1 MTLVGEVKTKE
12 DEIIS
17 RGQLIN
23 LQELL
28 EPYEGKLSS
37 TVLRGESGSDAADL
51 LDFLF
56 GREVEK
62 ELLIDFLNDLLVGE
76 HIITDIQFL
85 NNEQQP
91 EVKTERGII
100 YDIYCVT
107 DTGERIIV
115 EMQNR
120 EQPYFKDRAL
130 FYLSRAITQQAK
142 KGIWDFQLDA
152 VYGVFFMNFVM
163 DKDMPAKIRTDIILS
178 DRDTGKLFNNKFR
191 QIFIELPNF
200 SKEED
205 ECEND
210 FERWIYILK
219 HMDTLDRMPFK
230 ARKAV
235 FERLEKLASKA
246 NMTQEERAQYEEEWK
261 IYNDYFNT
269 LDFAEQKG
277 RREGRQEVLIETA
290 RKFKEMGFT
299 TEMIAKGTG
308 LSKEEIEKL

>member
-1 MTLVGEVKTKE
+1 MG
-12 DEIIS
+12 
-17 RGQLIN
+17 RFIN
-23 LQELL
+23 
-28 EPYEGKLSS
+28 PFTDFGFK
-37 TVLRGESGSDAADL
+37 
-51 LDFLF
+51 FLF
-56 GREVEK
+56 GR
-62 ELLIDFLNDLLVGE
+62 D
-76 HIITDIQFL
+76 
-85 NNEQQP
+85 
-91 EVKTERGII
+91 
-100 YDIYCVT
+100 
-107 DTGERIIV
+107 V

-142 KGIWDFQLDA
+142 RGVWNFQLDA

-163 DKDMPAKIRTDIILS
+163 DKDMPSKIRTDIVLS
-178 DRDTGKLFNNKFR
+178 DRDTGKLFSNKFR

-200 SKEED
+200 NKEED

-246 NMTQEERAQYEEEWK
+246 NMTQEERARYEEEWK
-261 IYNDYFNT
+261 VYNDYFNT

-277 RREGRQEVLIETA
+277 VQKGLQKGLQKGKEETA
-290 RKFKEMGFT
+290 RNLKELGVADD
-299 TEMIAKGTG
+299 IIIKSTG

>member
-1 MTLVGEVKTKE
+1 MG
-12 DEIIS
+12 
-17 RGQLIN
+17 RFIN
-23 LQELL
+23 
-28 EPYEGKLSS
+28 PFTDYGFK
-37 TVLRGESGSDAADL
+37 
-51 LDFLF
+51 FLF

-76 HIITDIQFL
+76 HVITDIQFL

-163 DKDMPAKIRTDIILS
+163 NKDIPAKIRTDVVLA
-178 DRDTGKLFNNKFR
+178 DRDTGKVFNGKFR

-200 SKEED
+200 NKEED
-205 ECEND
+205 ECSTD

-235 FERLEKLASKA
+235 FERLEKMASKA

-261 IYNDYFNT
+261 FYNDYFNT
-269 LDFAEQKG
+269 LDFAQKKG
-277 RREGRQEVLIETA
+277 LEEGRKKGLEEGLEEGKKEGRKEGRKEGKEEGMLEARIETA
-290 RKFKEMGFT
+290 RKLKELGVATEAIASATGF
-299 TEMIAKGTG
+299 
-308 LSKEEIEKL
+308 SPDEIESL

>member
-1 MTLVGEVKTKE
+1 M
-12 DEIIS
+12 
-17 RGQLIN
+17 
-23 LQELL
+23 L

-76 HIITDIQFL
+76 HVITDIQFL

-91 EVKTERGII
+91 EVKTERGLI

-142 KGIWDFQLDA
+142 RGVWNFQLDA

-163 DKDMPAKIRTDIILS
+163 DKDMPSKIRTDIVLS
-178 DRDTGKLFNNKFR
+178 DRDTGKLFSNKFR

-200 SKEED
+200 NKEED

-246 NMTQEERAQYEEEWK
+246 NMTQEERARYEEEWK
-261 IYNDYFNT
+261 VYNDYFNT

-277 RREGRQEVLIETA
+277 VQKGLQKGKEETA
-290 RKFKEMGFT
+290 RNLKELGVADD
-299 TEMIAKGTG
+299 IIIKSTG

>member
-1 MTLVGEVKTKE
+1 MG
-12 DEIIS
+12 
-17 RGQLIN
+17 RFIN
-23 LQELL
+23 
-28 EPYEGKLSS
+28 PFTDYGFK
-37 TVLRGESGSDAADL
+37 
-51 LDFLF
+51 FLF

-76 HIITDIQFL
+76 HVITDIQFL

-163 DKDMPAKIRTDIILS
+163 NKDIPAKIRTDVVLA
-178 DRDTGKLFNNKFR
+178 DRDTGKVFNGKFR

-200 SKEED
+200 NKEED
-205 ECEND
+205 ECSTD

-235 FERLEKLASKA
+235 FERLEKMASKA

-261 IYNDYFNT
+261 FYNDYFNT
-269 LDFAEQKG
+269 LDFAQKKG
-277 RREGRQEVLIETA
+277 LEEGRKKGLEEGRKEGKEEGMLEARIETA
-290 RKFKEMGFT
+290 RKLKELGVATEAIASATGF
-299 TEMIAKGTG
+299 
-308 LSKEEIEKL
+308 SPDEIESL

>member
-1 MTLVGEVKTKE
+1 
-12 DEIIS
+12 
-17 RGQLIN
+17 
-23 LQELL
+23 
-28 EPYEGKLSS
+28 
-37 TVLRGESGSDAADL
+37 
-51 LDFLF
+51 
-56 GREVEK
+56 
-62 ELLIDFLNDLLVGE
+62 
-76 HIITDIQFL
+76 
-85 NNEQQP
+85 
-91 EVKTERGII
+91 
-100 YDIYCVT
+100 
-107 DTGERIIV
+107 
-115 EMQNR
+115 
-120 EQPYFKDRAL
+120 
-130 FYLSRAITQQAK
+130 
-142 KGIWDFQLDA
+142 
-152 VYGVFFMNFVM
+152 MNFVM

>member
-1 MTLVGEVKTKE
+1 
-12 DEIIS
+12 
-17 RGQLIN
+17 
-23 LQELL
+23 
-28 EPYEGKLSS
+28 
-37 TVLRGESGSDAADL
+37 
-51 LDFLF
+51 
-56 GREVEK
+56 
-62 ELLIDFLNDLLVGE
+62 
-76 HIITDIQFL
+76 
-85 NNEQQP
+85 
-91 EVKTERGII
+91 
-100 YDIYCVT
+100 
-107 DTGERIIV
+107 
-115 EMQNR
+115 MQNR

-142 KGIWDFQLDA
+142 RGVWNFQLDA

-163 DKDMPAKIRTDIILS
+163 DKDMPSKIRTDIVLS
-178 DRDTGKLFNNKFR
+178 DRDTGKLFSNKFR

-200 SKEED
+200 NKEED

-261 IYNDYFNT
+261 VYNDYFNT

-277 RREGRQEVLIETA
+277 VHPCLARRGAPLVLHSRAWQCRAMLSGHHRDLHSFPTRRSSDLADDIIM
-290 RKFKEMGFT
+290 KS
-299 TEMIAKGTG
+299 TG

>member
-1 MTLVGEVKTKE
+1 M
-12 DEIIS
+12 
-17 RGQLIN
+17 
-23 LQELL
+23 L

-76 HIITDIQFL
+76 HVITDIQFL
-85 NNEQQP
+85 NSEQQP
-91 EVKTERGII
+91 EVKTERGLI

-142 KGIWDFQLDA
+142 RGVWNFQLDA

-163 DKDMPAKIRTDIILS
+163 DKDMPSKIRTDIVLS
-178 DRDTGKLFNNKFR
+178 DRDTGKLFSNKFR

-200 SKEED
+200 NKEED

-246 NMTQEERAQYEEEWK
+246 NMTQEERARYEEEWK
-261 IYNDYFNT
+261 VYNDYFNT

-277 RREGRQEVLIETA
+277 VQKGLQKGKEETA
-290 RKFKEMGFT
+290 RNLKELGVADD
-299 TEMIAKGTG
+299 IIIKSTG